1 MAKKHTKPEDFI
13 QNAYYKGG
21 DEALKAFINTHLQYP
36 EAALAAGVEGTV
48 HVKFQVNHQGE
59 VTQAK
64 ALTHIGHGLE
74 AEAVRLALLLRYEV
88 PQRIRH
94 LRVTY
99 NKTLYI
105 HFKLPQQPAPA
116 TEAATQ
122 PAPTPAMEVHYQWT
136 PDPDN
141 TTASHSYTI
150 YLP

>member
-1 MAKKHTKPEDFI
+1 MSKKHSKPEDFI

-21 DEALKAFINTHLQYP
+21 DEALKAFINAHLQYP
-36 EAALAAGVEGTV
+36 EAALAASVEGTV
-48 HVKFQVNHQGE
+48 HVKFQVNHRGE
-59 VTQAK
+59 VSQAK

-74 AEAVRLALLLRYEV
+74 AEALRLAQLLRYEV

-105 HFKLPQQPAPA
+105 HFKLPQQTADEPA
-116 TEAATQ
+116 TKATPP
-122 PAPTPAMEVHYQWT
+122 PAAMEVHYQWT
-136 PDPDN
+136 PNPDD
-141 TTASHSYTI
+141 TTASYSYTV